1 MTSATGVPAPVRRTC
16 LRCASVPNVDDDD
29 DDDATTC
36 DWTLNIN
43 CQQPSCEPDCS
54 KFQRLL
60 PTSRIS
66 GHSKQ
71 HLRPARTVT
80 ALPRFGPRLQECRAA
95 SASASASRPDRFNA
109 AVRFPK
115 NVYKSDCH
123 DNDNNC
129 LLACS
134 TTPDKRSLLFPA
146 QCDTYF
152 ANAKHNDGN

>member
-16 LRCASVPNVDDDD
+16 LRCASAPNM
-29 DDDATTC
+29 DDATTC
-36 DWTLNIN
+36 DWTLNIS
-43 CQQPSCEPDCS
+43 CQQASCEPDCS

-80 ALPRFGPRLQECRAA
+80 ALPRFDFEPRLQECRAA

-123 DNDNNC
+123 DNENNC
-129 LLACS
+129 LLQCS
-134 TTPDKRSLLFPA
+134 TTPDKHSLPFPA
-146 QCDTYF
+146 QCDNYF
-152 ANAKHNDGN
+152 ANAKHDVGN